1 MKEKNLKRYYIL
13 EAIVLA
19 VIATF
24 ILFNINKNSDPFE
37 VIRKRHLLEDH
48 ELIYIDETK
57 GGVLVYSVGK
67 ENKGKDNMYYV
78 DMVKKSLGSYK
89 WVGGGGHVNRFIP
102 DDNREFIFSAQLL
115 NESPKI
121 TPTLFGII
129 RDKDVSNISIRNQ
142 QGLSYATIY
151 DGKDKDERIYVVSF
165 ENNVSELNFF
175 LFTLIYK
182 DGKELEF
189 IINKD
194 INRFKKGYNR
204 FFFENDIKIN

>member
-1 MKEKNLKRYYIL
+1 MKEKNLKRYCIL
-13 EAIVLA
+13 WAIVLV

-24 ILFNINKNSDPFE
+24 IVFNINKNIDPFE
-37 VIRKRHLLEDH
+37 IIRKRHLLEDH
-48 ELIYIDETK
+48 ELISIDETK
-57 GGVLVYSVGK
+57 GGVIIYSVGK

-78 DMVKKSLGSYK
+78 DMVKKSLWSYK
-89 WVGGGGHVNRFIP
+89 WVGGGGHVNRFTP

-115 NESPKI
+115 NESQKI

-129 RDKDVSNISIRNQ
+129 RDKDVDNITIRTQ
-142 QGLSYATIY
+142 QGLSHTTIC

-175 LFTLIYK
+175 LFTLVYK
-182 DGKELEF
+182 DGKKLEF

-194 INRFKKGYNR
+194 INRFQKGYNR
-204 FFFENDIKIN
+204 FFFENDIKLN